1 MEVTVLQRLNWMIE
15 LFFSLLGLDPGSKY
29 MGELVGHNVK
39 GAGPGHTFP
48 VYTLKPPEAIESPP
62 AGPPDHQVES
72 LTHTFIFIQL
82 MFSIQMQ
89 F

>member
-1 MEVTVLQRLNWMIE
+1 MEATVLQWLNWMIV
-15 LFFSLLGLDPGSKY
+15 LSLLGLDPGSKY

-72 LTHTFIFIQL
+72 LTHTFIQF
-82 MFSIQMQ
+82 MFSIQMKL
-89 F
+89 

>member
-1 MEVTVLQRLNWMIE
+1 MEATVLQWLNWMIV
-15 LFFSLLGLDPGSKY
+15 LSLLGLDPGSKY

-72 LTHTFIFIQL
+72 LTQTFIQF
-82 MFSIQMQ
+82 MFSIQMK